1 MLGSGE
7 SFGGCRALPRMSV
20 SPGQP
25 FLLLGSEW
33 GGEHPEQHPACLG
46 VTALGLF

>member
-7 SFGGCRALPRMSV
+7 SFRG
-20 SPGQP
+20 GQP
-25 FLLLGSEW
+25 CLLLGSEW